1 MVVVAWLPVD
11 AATVGQCLG
20 KKDYFVLLD
29 LDVDLKILGGRA
41 FLSDLKADFLC

>member
-11 AATVGQCLG
+11 AATGGQCLG